1 MEFQYFKIQAWKSWK
16 INSGHGK
23 SWKIESLTLA
33 KYFTYFQ
40 FTSHN
45 NLKKLTYCI
54 SARVISELVKV

>member
-1 MEFQYFKIQAWKSWK
+1 MLFAKSFINRVRTGPRKPGKSWNFKIQAWKSWK
-16 INSGHGK
+16 ISFGHGK

-45 NLKKLTYCI
+45 N
-54 SARVISELVKV
+54 